1 MSEEKPVE
9 NLETPESV
17 TPDDDVTAPVEES
30 TPPAEEAAA
39 PVEKAEAAP
48 AEAAPAEEAP
58 APVAVAGDEA
68 GASAKRGLRKTR
80 VGVVISDKMANT
92 IIVESTRRVPHP
104 QFRKIVKR
112 TSKYYVHDEK
122 DEAKEGDKVLI
133 QETRP
138 LSKLKRWRLVEVLQH

>member
-9 NLETPESV
+9 NLETPESI

-48 AEAAPAEEAP
+48 AEA